1 MKKIMV
7 DLLGKA
13 TIRRKQKRIRY
24 LITILYVMVWFFSL
38 LTLFYVHKT
47 NLFISSVYQKE
58 INKIATEVESQS
70 PKLERIKKL
79 YKEKKDLES
88 KKRIYLQSYHRPGN
102 WLSKMVY
109 LSNAIPGNMRL
120 EQIAVNTNP
129 AKGKSEK
136 MKLTGYTLIDMDKQ
150 NQNQLNIFKQAIE
163 KQDRFMEDFER
174 VDILENRI
182 GQKGDDPIM
191 SFTIGIY

>member
-1 MKKIMV
+1 MKKITV
-7 DLLGKA
+7 DLLGNT
-13 TIRRKQKRIRY
+13 TIRKKQKRIRY
-24 LITILYVMVWFFSL
+24 VITILYLVVWFFSL
-38 LTLFYVHKT
+38 LTLFYIHKT
-47 NLFISSVYQKE
+47 NLFISSVYQND
-58 INKIATEVESQS
+58 INKIATEVTMLS

-79 YKEKKDLES
+79 YKEKKELES
-88 KKRIYLQSYHRPGN
+88 KKRTYLQSYHRPGN
-102 WLSKMVY
+102 WLSKMVD
-109 LSNAIPGNMRL
+109 LSNTIPGNIRL

>member
-1 MKKIMV
+1 MKKITV

-13 TIRRKQKRIRY
+13 TIKKKQKRIRY
-24 LITILYVMVWFFSL
+24 LITILYVVVWFFSL

-58 INKIATEVESQS
+58 INKIATEVELQS

-79 YKEKKDLES
+79 YKDKKEIES

-102 WLSKMVY
+102 WLSKMVD
-109 LSNAIPGNMRL
+109 LSNTIPGNIRL
-120 EQIAVNTNP
+120 EQIAVNANP
-129 AKGKSEK
+129 VKGKSEK
-136 MKLTGYTLIDMDKQ
+136 MKLTGYALIDTDKQ
-150 NQNQLNIFKQAIE
+150 DQNQLNIFKQAIE
-163 KQDRFMEDFER
+163 KQDRFMEGFER
-174 VDILENRI
+174 IDILENRI
-182 GQKGDDPIM
+182 GKKGNDPIM

>member
-7 DLLGKA
+7 DLLGK
-13 TIRRKQKRIRY
+13 TIIRRKQKRIRY

-79 YKEKKDLES
+79 YKEKNEIES

-102 WLSKMVY
+102 WLNKMVY

-120 EQIAVNTNP
+120 EQIVVNANP
-129 AKGKSEK
+129 AKRKSEK
-136 MKLTGYTLIDMDKQ
+136 MKLTGYTLLDMDKQ

>member
-1 MKKIMV
+1 MKKITV
-7 DLLGKA
+7 DLLGKS
-13 TIRRKQKRIRY
+13 TIRKKQKRIRY
-24 LITILYVMVWFFSL
+24 LITILYVVVWFFSL

-58 INKIATEVESQS
+58 INKIATEVEVQS

-109 LSNAIPGNMRL
+109 LSNTIPGNIRL
-120 EQIAVNTNP
+120 EKIVVNANP

-136 MKLTGYTLIDMDKQ
+136 MKLTGYTLIDTDKQ
-150 NQNQLNIFKQAIE
+150 DQNQLNIFKQAIE
-163 KQDRFMEDFER
+163 KQDRFMEDFKR

-182 GQKGDDPIM
+182 GQKDNDPIM

>member
-1 MKKIMV
+1 MKKITV

-13 TIRRKQKRIRY
+13 TIRKKQKRIRY
-24 LITILYVMVWFFSL
+24 LIAFLYVVVWVFSL

-58 INKIATEVESQS
+58 INKIATELALQS

-79 YKEKKDLES
+79 YKEKKEIES
-88 KKRIYLQSYHRPGN
+88 KKRIYLQICHRPGN
-102 WLSKMVY
+102 WLNKMVE
-109 LSNAIPGNMRL
+109 LSNAIPGNIRL
-120 EQIAVNTNP
+120 EHIAVNANP
-129 AKGKSEK
+129 AKGKREK
-136 MKLTGYTLIDMDKQ
+136 MKLTGYTLINTDKQ

-163 KQDRFMEDFER
+163 KQDRFMEDFKR
-174 VDILENRI
+174 VDILENQI
-182 GQKGDDPIM
+182 GQKGNDPVM

>member
-1 MKKIMV
+1 MKKITI

-13 TIRRKQKRIRY
+13 TIRKKQKRIRY
-24 LITILYVMVWFFSL
+24 LIAFLYVVVWVFSL

-58 INKIATEVESQS
+58 INKIATEVELQS

-79 YKEKKDLES
+79 YEEKKEIES

-109 LSNAIPGNMRL
+109 LSNAIPGNIRL
-120 EQIAVNTNP
+120 EQIAVNANP

-136 MKLTGYTLIDMDKQ
+136 MKLTGYALIDTDKQ
-150 NQNQLNIFKQAIE
+150 DQNQLNIFKQAID
-163 KQDRFMEDFER
+163 KQDRFMEEFKR
-174 VDILENRI
+174 VDMLENRI
-182 GQKGDDPIM
+182 GKKGNDPIM

>member
-1 MKKIMV
+1 MKKITV

-13 TIRRKQKRIRY
+13 TIRKKQKRIRY
-24 LITILYVMVWFFSL
+24 LITILYVVVWVFSL

-47 NLFISSVYQKE
+47 NSFISSVYQKE
-58 INKIATEVESQS
+58 INKIATEVEVQS

-79 YKEKKDLES
+79 YKEKKEIEL

-102 WLSKMVY
+102 WLSKMVD
-109 LSNAIPGNMRL
+109 LSNTIPGNIRL
-120 EQIAVNTNP
+120 EKIVVNANP

-136 MKLTGYTLIDMDKQ
+136 MKLTGYTLIDTDKQ
-150 NQNQLNIFKQAIE
+150 DQNQLNIFKQAIE
-163 KQDRFMEDFER
+163 KQDRFMEDFKR

-182 GQKGDDPIM
+182 GQKGSNPIM

>member
-1 MKKIMV
+1 MKKITI

-13 TIRRKQKRIRY
+13 TIRKKQKRIRY
-24 LITILYVMVWFFSL
+24 LIAFLYVVVWVFSL

-58 INKIATEVESQS
+58 INKIATEVELQS

-79 YKEKKDLES
+79 YEEKKEIES

-109 LSNAIPGNMRL
+109 LSNAIPGNIRL
-120 EQIAVNTNP
+120 EQVAVNANP

-136 MKLTGYTLIDMDKQ
+136 MKLTGYALIDTDKQ
-150 NQNQLNIFKQAIE
+150 DQNQLNIFKQAID
-163 KQDRFMEDFER
+163 KQDRFMEEFKR
-174 VDILENRI
+174 VDMLENRI
-182 GQKGDDPIM
+182 GKKGNDPIM

>member
-1 MKKIMV
+1 MKKITV

-13 TIRRKQKRIRY
+13 IIRKKQKRIRY
-24 LITILYVMVWFFSL
+24 LITILYVVVWFFSL

-58 INKIATEVESQS
+58 INKIATEVELQS

-79 YKEKKDLES
+79 YKDKKEIES
-88 KKRIYLQSYHRPGN
+88 KKRIYLQSFHRPGN
-102 WLSKMVY
+102 WLSKMVD
-109 LSNAIPGNMRL
+109 LSNIIPGNIRL
-120 EQIAVNTNP
+120 EQIAVNANP
-129 AKGKSEK
+129 AKRKSEK
-136 MKLTGYTLIDMDKQ
+136 MKLTGYALIDTDKQ
-150 NQNQLNIFKQAIE
+150 DQNQLNIFKQAIE
-163 KQDRFMEDFER
+163 KQDRFMEGFER

-182 GQKGDDPIM
+182 GKKGNDPIM

>member
-1 MKKIMV
+1 MKKITV

-13 TIRRKQKRIRY
+13 TIRKKQKRIRY
-24 LITILYVMVWFFSL
+24 FITILYVVVWFFSL

-58 INKIATEVESQS
+58 INKIATEVELQS

-79 YKEKKDLES
+79 YKEKKEIES
-88 KKRIYLQSYHRPGN
+88 KKRIYLQSFHRPGN
-102 WLSKMVY
+102 WLSKMVD
-109 LSNAIPGNMRL
+109 LSNTIPENIRL
-120 EQIAVNTNP
+120 EQIAVNANP
-129 AKGKSEK
+129 AKRKSEK
-136 MKLTGYTLIDMDKQ
+136 MKLTGYALIDTDKQ
-150 NQNQLNIFKQAIE
+150 DQNQLNIFKQAIE
-163 KQDRFMEDFER
+163 KQDRFMEDFKR

-182 GQKGDDPIM
+182 GKKGNNPIM

>member
-1 MKKIMV
+1 MKKITV
-7 DLLGKA
+7 DLLGKS
-13 TIRRKQKRIRY
+13 TIRKKQKRIRY
-24 LITILYVMVWFFSL
+24 LITILYVVVWVFSL

-47 NLFISSVYQKE
+47 NSFISSVYQKE
-58 INKIATEVESQS
+58 INKIATEVEVQS

-102 WLSKMVY
+102 WLSKMVD
-109 LSNAIPGNMRL
+109 LSNTIPGNIRL
-120 EQIAVNTNP
+120 EKIVVNANP

-136 MKLTGYTLIDMDKQ
+136 MKLTGYTLIDTDKQ
-150 NQNQLNIFKQAIE
+150 DQNQLNIFKQAIE
-163 KQDRFMEDFER
+163 KQDRFMEDFKR

-182 GQKGDDPIM
+182 GKKGNDPIM

>member
-1 MKKIMV
+1 MKKITV
-7 DLLGKA
+7 DLLGKS
-13 TIRRKQKRIRY
+13 TIRKKQKRIRY
-24 LITILYVMVWFFSL
+24 LITILYVVVWVFSL

-47 NLFISSVYQKE
+47 NSFISSVYQKE
-58 INKIATEVESQS
+58 INKIATEVEVQS

-102 WLSKMVY
+102 WLSKMVD
-109 LSNAIPGNMRL
+109 LSNTIPGNTRL
-120 EQIAVNTNP
+120 EKIVVNANP

-136 MKLTGYTLIDMDKQ
+136 MKLTGYTLIDTDKQ
-150 NQNQLNIFKQAIE
+150 DQNQLNIFKQAIE
-163 KQDRFMEDFER
+163 KQDRFMEDFKR

-182 GQKGDDPIM
+182 GKKGNDPIM

>member
-1 MKKIMV
+1 MKKITI

-13 TIRRKQKRIRY
+13 TIRKKQKRIRY
-24 LITILYVMVWFFSL
+24 LIAFLYVVVWVFSL

-58 INKIATEVESQS
+58 INKIATEVELQS

-79 YKEKKDLES
+79 YEEKKEIES

-109 LSNAIPGNMRL
+109 LSNAIPGNIRL
-120 EQIAVNTNP
+120 EQIAVNANP

-136 MKLTGYTLIDMDKQ
+136 MKLTGYALIDTDKQ
-150 NQNQLNIFKQAIE
+150 DQNQLNIFKQAID
-163 KQDRFMEDFER
+163 KQYRFMEEFQRGDM
-174 VDILENRI
+174 LENRI
-182 GQKGDDPIM
+182 GKKGNDPIM

>member
-1 MKKIMV
+1 MKKITV
-7 DLLGKA
+7 DLLGNA
-13 TIRRKQKRIRY
+13 TIRKKQKRIKF
-24 LITILYVMVWFFSL
+24 LISFLYVVVWFFSL

-47 NLFISSVYQKE
+47 NLFISSVYQND
-58 INKIATEVESQS
+58 INKIATEVTMLS

-79 YKEKKDLES
+79 YKEKKEIES

-102 WLSKMVY
+102 WLSKMVD
-109 LSNAIPGNMRL
+109 LSNTIPGNIRL
-120 EQIAVNTNP
+120 EQIVVNANP
-129 AKGKSEK
+129 KKGKSEK
-136 MKLTGYTLIDMDKQ
+136 IKITGYTLIDTDKQ

-163 KQDRFMEDFER
+163 QQDRLMEDFKR

-182 GQKGDDPIM
+182 GKKGNDPIM

>member
-1 MKKIMV
+1 MKKITV
-7 DLLGKA
+7 DLLGKS
-13 TIRRKQKRIRY
+13 TIRKKQKRIRY
-24 LITILYVMVWFFSL
+24 LITILYVVVWVFSL

-47 NLFISSVYQKE
+47 NSFISSVYQKE
-58 INKIATEVESQS
+58 INKIATEVEVQS

-79 YKEKKDLES
+79 YKGKKEIES

-102 WLSKMVY
+102 WLSKMVD
-109 LSNAIPGNMRL
+109 LSNTIPGNIRL
-120 EQIAVNTNP
+120 EKIVVNANP

-136 MKLTGYTLIDMDKQ
+136 MKLTGYTLIDTDKQ
-150 NQNQLNIFKQAIE
+150 DQNQLNIFKQAIE
-163 KQDRFMEDFER
+163 KQDRFMEDFKR

-182 GQKGDDPIM
+182 GKKGNDPIM

>member
-1 MKKIMV
+1 MKKITI

-13 TIRRKQKRIRY
+13 TIRKKQKRIRY
-24 LITILYVMVWFFSL
+24 LIAFLYVVVWVFSL

-58 INKIATEVESQS
+58 INKIATEVELQS

-79 YKEKKDLES
+79 YEEKKEIES

-109 LSNAIPGNMRL
+109 LSNAIPGNIRL
-120 EQIAVNTNP
+120 EQIAVNANP

-136 MKLTGYTLIDMDKQ
+136 IKLTGYALIDTDKQ
-150 NQNQLNIFKQAIE
+150 DQNQLNIFKQAID
-163 KQDRFMEDFER
+163 KQDRFMEEFKR
-174 VDILENRI
+174 VDMLENRI
-182 GQKGDDPIM
+182 GKKGNDPIM

>member
-7 DLLGKA
+7 DLLGRS
-13 TIRRKQKRIRY
+13 TIRKKQKRIRY
-24 LITILYVMVWFFSL
+24 FITILYVVVWVFSL

-58 INKIATEVESQS
+58 INKIATEVELQS

-79 YKEKKDLES
+79 YKEKKEIES
-88 KKRIYLQSYHRPGN
+88 KKRIYLQSFHRPGN
-102 WLSKMVY
+102 WLSKMVD
-109 LSNAIPGNMRL
+109 LSNTIPENIRL
-120 EQIAVNTNP
+120 EQIAVNANP

-136 MKLTGYTLIDMDKQ
+136 MKLTGYALIDTDKQ
-150 NQNQLNIFKQAIE
+150 DQNQLNIFKQAIE
-163 KQDRFMEDFER
+163 KQDRFMEGFER

-182 GQKGDDPIM
+182 GKKGNNPIM

>member
-1 MKKIMV
+1 MKKITV
-7 DLLGKA
+7 DLLGNA
-13 TIRRKQKRIRY
+13 TIRKKQKRIRY
-24 LITILYVMVWFFSL
+24 LITTLYLVVWFFSL

-58 INKIATEVESQS
+58 INKIATEVELQS

-79 YKEKKDLES
+79 YKEKKEIES

-109 LSNAIPGNMRL
+109 LSNAIPGNIRL
-120 EQIAVNTNP
+120 EQIVVNTNP

-136 MKLTGYTLIDMDKQ
+136 MKLTGYTLINTDKQ
-150 NQNQLNIFKQAIE
+150 DQNQLNIFKQAIE
-163 KQDRFMEDFER
+163 KQDRFMEDFKR
-174 VDILENRI
+174 VDILENQI
-182 GQKGDDPIM
+182 GQKGSDQIM